1 VQFSVEIC
9 AKVKAHQSAHLP
21 TDFSRFIDK
30 WPEVFVD
37 HLVIGVF
44 NLLQQVS
51 RCLMVVA
58 AGVVVV
64 VAAATCAMLLLLL
77 LLLRVVVVA
86 AAARRCLMG
95 LICCAHTSGGRRW
108 RVFQKNKKTTFWV
121 WPELKI
127 NSVPNNIVAD
137 LCFGPTLHSTTVHT
151 IPYTQ

>member
-1 VQFSVEIC
+1 MARGFCGSSCDWSVQSI
-9 AKVKAHQSAHLP
+9 A
-21 TDFSRFIDK
+21 TGD
-30 WPEVFVD
+30 
-37 HLVIGVF
+37 
-44 NLLQQVS
+44 
-51 RCLMVVA
+51 VV
-58 AGVVVV
+58 
-64 VAAATCAMLLLLL
+64 
-77 LLLRVVVVA
+77 VVVVA